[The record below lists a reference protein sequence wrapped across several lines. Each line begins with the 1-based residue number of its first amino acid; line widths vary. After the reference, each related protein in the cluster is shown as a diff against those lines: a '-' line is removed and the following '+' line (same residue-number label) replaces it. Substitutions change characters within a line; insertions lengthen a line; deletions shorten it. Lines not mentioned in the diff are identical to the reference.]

1 MAVSWTVPAL
11 QETPRDV
18 RLVVHS
24 LGAPSFYLVIFCSV
38 FQRAEAFC
46 ITLPQ
51 SWRVHPVRYCFTRTE
66 SQFCEG
72 NFGSADKKSPAT
84 GRRSS
89 KLMHKGVKTS
99 SGRWR
104 RVQVRFYRKQENC
117 VVQMSIASPSLV
129 RQPLHPSQQ
138 SAVGRRALSF

>member
-72 NFGSADKKSPAT
+72 SFGSAEKKKPSNRSEEQQVDAQGCNNFIGMPAT
-84 GRRSS
+84 G
-89 KLMHKGVKTS
+89 
-99 SGRWR
+99 
-104 RVQVRFYRKQENC
+104 
-117 VVQMSIASPSLV
+117 
-129 RQPLHPSQQ
+129 PSQ
-138 SAVGRRALSF
+138 VL